1 MSVTQLLGPCLL
13 TGSFLSHDTIECGP
27 QSCFW
32 ELNPLWKQRLLRGP
46 PKSQLCSLKQDRLQA
61 AFPVCGSWHAVCMCE
76 CSTLPGHGLS
86 ACAPFRQSD
95 PVRLTGGVS
104 PGIGWKPGATTV
116 PPSPRMRLSM
126 PQTGGIRGSR
136 GEAMCSKAAWKGR
149 AKF

>member
-32 ELNPLWKQRLLRGP
+32 ELTPLWKQRLLRGP

-95 PVRLTGGVS
+95 PVRLTGSQSRNRLETRGHNC
-104 PGIGWKPGATTV
+104 ATLPKDETQHASDRWDQGLERRSNV
-116 PPSPRMRLSM
+116 
-126 PQTGGIRGSR
+126 
-136 GEAMCSKAAWKGR
+136 
-149 AKF
+149 F